1 MNSVNILGTL
11 VADVTIKYL
20 PSGTAIGNFSIAV
33 NQDYKKDGQTVKKTS
48 FFNCVSMGKQSEIIS
63 NFFHKGSRI
72 LISGELNQETWQDNN
87 NNNREKVTI
96 KVNNFSFVDKKSN
109 DNQGQRSQ
117 AQNNYQPKQQH
128 QQDVPEIDLSI
139 DEVPF

>member
-96 KVNNFSFVDKKSN
+96 KVNNFSFVDKKT
-109 DNQGQRSQ
+109 DNQS
-117 AQNNYQPKQQH
+117 QPKQQPKVVYENN
-128 QQDVPEIDLSI
+128 VPEIDISEDSI
-139 DEVPF
+139 PF